1 MKECS
6 RLTHLNLCLLMRVSK
21 MWKVG
26 YTMPQHA
33 KARAATQQH
42 EWCGANEDFVVSNSK
57 RDGRSKEQMDEGESE
72 R

>member
-1 MKECS
+1 MG
-6 RLTHLNLCLLMRVSK
+6 VSK

-33 KARAATQQH
+33 QARAARQHH
-42 EWCGANEDFVVSNSK
+42 EWCGVNEDFVVPNSK
-57 RDGRSKEQMDEGESE
+57 RDGKSKEQMDEGESE